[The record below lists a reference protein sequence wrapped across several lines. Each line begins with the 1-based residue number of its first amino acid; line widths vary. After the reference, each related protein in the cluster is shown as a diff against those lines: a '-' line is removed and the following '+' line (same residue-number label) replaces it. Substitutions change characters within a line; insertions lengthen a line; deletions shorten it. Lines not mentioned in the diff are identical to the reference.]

1 MLKFKNRIKFYLIGF
16 GLGLVAMF
24 FFFGNRACSWL
35 PENRVKNMLA
45 EKQII
50 VGDSVAYLM
59 ACQEVTNE
67 DIYRLLDDDGD
78 VDFSKS
84 TTNIEPKEYHLYG
97 EKGSEDLVIRYAL
110 GEVFTEVIGF
120 DFPQK
125 NCETSLSN
133 ENKST
138 VPIPNFVMISII
150 EENEMRILEKAECQI
165 KCLNLDEEK
174 VRTFHK
180 TAVVIMDESDSKVKP
195 NPYYVMEG
203 TINGKLLRVKYII
216 GENRTRIE
224 EITSIDSTCNC

>member
-1 MLKFKNRIKFYLIGF
+1 
-16 GLGLVAMF
+16 
-24 FFFGNRACSWL
+24 
-35 PENRVKNMLA
+35 MLA

-50 VGDSVAYLM
+50 VGDSVAFLM

-97 EKGSEDLVIRYAL
+97 EKGSEPLVINYAL
-110 GEVFTEVIGF
+110 GDDYTEVIGF

-133 ENKST
+133 KNKSI

-150 EENEMRILEKAECQI
+150 EEHEMRILDEAKCQI
-165 KCLNLDEEK
+165 ACLNIDVAK
-174 VRTFHK
+174 VETFHK
-180 TAVVIMDESDSKVKP
+180 TAIVIMEESDSKLIP

-203 TINGKLLRVKYII
+203 MIGAKLLRIKYII
-216 GENRTRIE
+216 GESRTRIS
-224 EITSIDSTCNC
+224 EIKSIDTNCNCN